1 MATRGHISARHN
13 LRPLSDTFADDV
25 VRGVHMIPGF
35 AYGRTSELLAHSIAR
50 KHEENKP
57 DGNDDEEDPEWMY
70 QNEYDECCEETDYLF
85 YYVGMFADRD
95 MFMRF
100 RGGGIG
106 HRGTHSVDE
115 YLQQDTYTLDPEDLT
130 EEHEAPLNGPSNTNA
145 ATVSAAEA
153 DVASND
159 AHMSTANATATLY
172 VDMPSTEGDADGV
185 ADKGGGISDSEDS
198 GMPEDPENISKG
210 KSRETAGESDTHDDD
225 KDEDEEEDEED
236 EEDEGEHEG
245 ESESGSENESESE
258 SESDDGSGSE
268 DAADEGSESGDTD
281 DEADDEAVRDREGY
295 GPL

>member
-1 MATRGHISARHN
+1 
-13 LRPLSDTFADDV
+13 DV
-25 VRGVHMIPGF
+25 VHSVHMIPGF
-35 AYGRTSELLAHSIAR
+35 AYGHTSELLAHSIAR

-57 DGNDDEEDPEWMY
+57 DGNDDKEDPEWMY
-70 QNEYDECCEETDYLF
+70 QNEYDERCEETDYLF
-85 YYVGMFADRD
+85 YYVGMFSDRD

-106 HRGTHSVDE
+106 HRGTRSVDK

-172 VDMPSTEGDADGV
+172 VDIPSTEGDADGV

-210 KSRETAGESDTHDDD
+210 KSRETAGKSDTHNDD
-225 KDEDEEEDEED
+225 KDEDE

-245 ESESGSENESESE
+245 ESESGSEDESESE

-281 DEADDEAVRDREGY
+281 DEADDEAIRDREGY

>member
-1 MATRGHISARHN
+1 
-13 LRPLSDTFADDV
+13 
-25 VRGVHMIPGF
+25 
-35 AYGRTSELLAHSIAR
+35 
-50 KHEENKP
+50 
-57 DGNDDEEDPEWMY
+57 
-70 QNEYDECCEETDYLF
+70 
-85 YYVGMFADRD
+85 

-106 HRGTHSVDE
+106 HRGTRSVDK

-130 EEHEAPLNGPSNTNA
+130 EEHEVPLNGPSNTH

-153 DVASND
+153 DAASND
-159 AHMSTANATATLY
+159 AHMSAVDVVATTS
-172 VDMPSTEGDADGV
+172 VDVPSTEGDADGV
-185 ADKGGGISDSEDS
+185 ADKSRGISDGKDS
-198 GMPEDPENISKG
+198 STVPEDPENISKG

-225 KDEDEEEDEED
+225 KDKDKEDEEED

-245 ESESGSENESESE
+245 ESESGSESEDESV

-268 DAADEGSESGDTD
+268 GAADEGSESGDTD